1 VAISCF
7 YTAGLVA
14 ASFISVREVLMPE
27 ELCKIEKPQASE
39 FTGSR
44 KLYFVPLVSTGPEA
58 QPDYTRRFKKY
69 WVQVA
74 EQLDGLELKLGVTKR
89 VYHEFVATGGKEGVK
104 LAGQLNR
111 NSARIIS
118 QRLKRG
124 ASLEP
129 VEDEAVLREFM
140 DWSRCL
146 SIGLQSE
153 QAINTVYRSFTEAN
167 KKRNEHAARRID
179 ETLGAEEAGI
189 LFMREGH
196 QVQFSPDIQVIY
208 IAPPALDELKRWLRD
223 QAAVKKE
230 G

>member
-1 VAISCF
+1 
-7 YTAGLVA
+7 
-14 ASFISVREVLMPE
+14 M
-27 ELCKIEKPQASE
+27 
-39 FTGSR
+39 
-44 KLYFVPLVSTGPEA
+44 
-58 QPDYTRRFKKY
+58 
-69 WVQVA
+69 
-74 EQLDGLELKLGVTKR
+74 
-89 VYHEFVATGGKEGVK
+89 K

-153 QAINTVYRSFTEAN
+153 PALNTIYGAFTEAN
-167 KKRNEHAARRID
+167 KKRNEHIARRID

-189 LFMREGH
+189 LFLREGH

-223 QAAVKKE
+223 QAAAKE
-230 G
+230 